1 MNHLICWLFL
11 TKRAAVN
18 VKKIAQNFVFLQSFL
33 KELLQKLQYMSN
45 NATLEINGKSY
56 EFPLITGTE
65 DEVAI
70 DIKTLRAV
78 TGGVTTIDPG
88 YKNTGACQS
97 AITFLNGEEGVLR
110 YRGYAIEDLADK
122 ANFLEVAYL
131 LIFGE
136 LPTADELEKFHADIK
151 EQSVVDDDV
160 KKILDAFPKS
170 AHPMGVLSCLTSALT
185 AFNPSTVN
193 VESEEE
199 MYNATVKILGKF
211 PVLVAWTM
219 RKKKGL
225 PLNYGDTSLGY
236 VENIMKMMY
245 EKPNEDYKQNDILLN
260 ALDKL
265 LILHAD
271 HEQNCSTSTVRMVG
285 SSHAGLYASLSAG
298 ISALWGPLHGG
309 ANQAVLEMLEAI
321 KEDGGDTNK
330 YMAKAKDKSDSFR
343 LMGFGHRVYKNFDPR
358 AKIIKVAADEVLA
371 DLGIEDPVLDI
382 AKGLSAEALSDPYFV
397 DRKLY
402 PNVDF
407 YSGIIYRAMGIPVD
421 MFTVMFALGRLP
433 GWIAQWKE
441 MRQRKEPIGRPRQMY
456 IGQNHRE
463 FKEISKR

>member
-1 MNHLICWLFL
+1 
-11 TKRAAVN
+11 
-18 VKKIAQNFVFLQSFL
+18 
-33 KELLQKLQYMSN
+33 MSKT
-45 NATLEINGKSY
+45 ATLEINGQKH

-65 DEVAI
+65 NEVAI
-70 DIKTLRAV
+70 DIKTLRGA

-88 YKNTGACQS
+88 YKNTGSCES
-97 AITFLNGEEGVLR
+97 AITFLNGEEGILR
-110 YRGYAIEDLADK
+110 YRGYAIEDLAEK
-122 ANFLEVAYL
+122 ADFLEVAYL

-136 LPTADELEKFHADIK
+136 LPTKEQLDKFHTDVK
-151 EQSVVDDDV
+151 NESVVDDDI

-170 AHPMGVLSCLTSALT
+170 AHPMGVLSSLTSALT
-185 AFNPSTVN
+185 AFNPSSVN
-193 VESEEE
+193 VDSEED
-199 MYNATVKILGKF
+199 MYKTVVKIMGKF

-219 RKKKGL
+219 RKKSGL
-225 PLNYGDTSLGY
+225 PLNYGDDSLGY
-236 VENIMKMMY
+236 VENILKMMFG
-245 EKPNEDYKQNDILLN
+245 KPNGEYTQNKILVN

-285 SSHAGLYASLSAG
+285 SSHAGLFASLSSG

-321 KEDGGDTNK
+321 KEDGGDTK
-330 YMAKAKDKSDSFR
+330 KFMAKAKDKADPFR

-382 AKGLSAEALSDPYFV
+382 AKGLASEALNDEYFV
-397 DRKLY
+397 KRKLY

-407 YSGIIYRAMGIPVD
+407 YSGIIYRAMGIPVE

-441 MRQRKEPIGRPRQMY
+441 MRTRKEPIGRPRQVY
-456 IGQNHRE
+456 IGENHRE
-463 FKEISKR
+463 FKTIDNR